1 MAYYRNYTNYTG
13 KKADK
18 NLTEDPKCY
27 SYWLTKENK
36 TVVGLYINP
45 SATLEYYKQEILRI
59 VSNALTKQ
67 GAYHNFV
74 FNIKKSDDKDEV
86 YKYCKKAME
95 RGEQI
100 PSGNLL
106 HKPAT
111 K

>member
-1 MAYYRNYTNYTG
+1 MI
-13 KKADK
+13 DK
-18 NLTEDPKCY
+18 NSKF
-27 SYWLTKENK
+27 
-36 TVVGLYINP
+36 YIT
-45 SATLEYYKQEILRI
+45 ATQMLNDYIAGGGN
-59 VSNALTKQ
+59 V
-67 GAYHNFV
+67 
-74 FNIKKSDDKDEV
+74 DDLGVKDEV

>member
-1 MAYYRNYTNYTG
+1 MAYYRNYKNYTG

-27 SYWLTKENK
+27 SYWLTKEKK
-36 TVVGLYINP
+36 TVTGLYVNP
-45 SATLEYYKQEILRI
+45 SATLEYYKKEILRI

-67 GAYHNFV
+67 GAYNNFV
-74 FNIKKSDDKDEV
+74 FNIKKSDTKDEV